1 MAAFSDEEL
10 AGILRQ
16 CIRDIKD
23 KDGTND
29 IPFTKPEIL
38 AAAQAIR
45 DILDSAAFRTAVSD
59 AINAAITPTTMTPV
73 QKKRLFGRT
82 IQALFSGEVT

>member
-1 MAAFSDEEL
+1 MAAFTDEEL

-23 KDGTND
+23 KDAVSN
-29 IPFTKPEIL
+29 IPFTRPEIL

-59 AINAAITPTTMTPV
+59 AINAAITPTTMTV
-73 QKKRLFGRT
+73 AQKKRLFGRV
-82 IQALFSGEVT
+82 IQAMFGGEVT